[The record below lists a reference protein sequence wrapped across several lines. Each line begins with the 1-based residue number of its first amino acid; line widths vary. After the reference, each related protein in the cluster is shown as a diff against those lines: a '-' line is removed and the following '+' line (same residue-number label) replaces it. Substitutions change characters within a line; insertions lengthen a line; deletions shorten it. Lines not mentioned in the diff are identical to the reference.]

1 MGRKPAEEQ
10 KREPGRTKK
19 HIQKKA
25 LPPQPQKKGRPVKT
39 PMQKKPKRT
48 EPMTTAEWRKI
59 RLEYVKG
66 KTTYQK
72 LAEKYGVGES
82 TIRKRASNEGWRKK
96 RNKLDTKVEQKT
108 LARMCDAR
116 AEEFLRIAQ
125 VNDRMDEVLGNLL
138 DFVQQQPPKKYDD
151 LRGVESLTKAIA
163 TVVQTKRDLYNIPTE
178 IDRAK
183 IEALRDKQ
191 KLEREKFAEEQ
202 AEKAASKAAAENTII
217 RVVIENENG
226 QENDGQEVALDE

>member
-1 MGRKPAEEQ
+1 MARKPAETKKQTGRKPAAVRPAKGKKTKKETQKPAEEQ
-10 KREPGRTKK
+10 KARR
-19 HIQKKA
+19 Q
-25 LPPQPQKKGRPVKT
+25 L
-39 PMQKKPKRT
+39 
-48 EPMTTAEWRKI
+48 TTADWRKI
-59 RLEYVKG
+59 RIEYVKG
-66 KTTYQK
+66 KTTYEK
-72 LAEKYGVGES
+72 LAKKYGAAAS
-82 TIRKRASNEGWRKK
+82 TIRHRASKEGWRKRK
-96 RNKLDTKVEQKT
+96 NKLDTKVEQKV
-108 LARMCDAR
+108 LERVCDAR

-163 TVVQTKRDLYNIPTE
+163 TVVQTKRDLYNMPTE

-202 AEKAASKAAAENTII
+202 AEKAASKAAAENTMI
-217 RVVIENENG
+217 RVVIEGGDEG
-226 QENDGQEVALDE
+226 VALDE